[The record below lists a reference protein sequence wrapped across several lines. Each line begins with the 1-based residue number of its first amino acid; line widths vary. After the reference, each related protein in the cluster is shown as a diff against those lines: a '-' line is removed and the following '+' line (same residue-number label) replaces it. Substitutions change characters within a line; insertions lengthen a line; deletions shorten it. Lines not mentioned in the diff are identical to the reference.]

1 MKGGGGAG
9 GGLKDHHPVALRDIW
24 LEDIYVSVLLAFTCL
39 VQISVVDLLYNQ
51 DGTLQFISHKEWE
64 SFVKD

>member
-1 MKGGGGAG
+1 M
-9 GGLKDHHPVALRDIW
+9 
-24 LEDIYVSVLLAFTCL
+24 SVLLAFTCL